1 MPVLDFTE
9 IPSAKAGSDRD
20 QFELFARE
28 FLQNAGLSVI
38 VGPDRG
44 ADAGRDL
51 VVEEIRTGIVGET
64 RVRWLVSCKHKAHS
78 GNSVTPDDEQD
89 IQDRVNTHDCQG
101 FIGFYSTIMSS
112 GLAAKLNAPRL
123 PFGVK
128 IFDREAIERQL
139 LTPSEIGLA
148 RRFFP
153 LSFAKWLQ
161 ENPRAAKIFSEDS
174 ELNCAYCKKSLLHP
188 NLHGIIVVWTSKV
201 DGETER
207 TEGVYWCC
215 KGQCDKALQQKY
227 RQKHNSD
234 SCIDGWE
241 DIPDLI
247 VPVAYVRMVITTLND
262 FHRGMKYSDEA
273 FENMR
278 KFLMNLF
285 PLVSR
290 ETTTNEKEHIN
301 DLSMIP
307 AYLGGWGYERH

>member
-1 MPVLDFTE
+1 MPVLDFKE

-123 PFGVK
+123 LFSVK
-128 IFDREAIERQL
+128 C
-139 LTPSEIGLA
+139 
-148 RRFFP
+148 
-153 LSFAKWLQ
+153 LSG
-161 ENPRAAKIFSEDS
+161 D
-174 ELNCAYCKKSLLHP
+174 
-188 NLHGIIVVWTSKV
+188 NL
-201 DGETER
+201 
-207 TEGVYWCC
+207 
-215 KGQCDKALQQKY
+215 
-227 RQKHNSD
+227 
-234 SCIDGWE
+234 ID
-241 DIPDLI
+241 
-247 VPVAYVRMVITTLND
+247 
-262 FHRGMKYSDEA
+262 
-273 FENMR
+273 
-278 KFLMNLF
+278 MNRL
-285 PLVSR
+285 
-290 ETTTNEKEHIN
+290 
-301 DLSMIP
+301 
-307 AYLGGWGYERH
+307 